1 MCMLTLWYFPI
12 GKVYLLVALTFYVG
26 LLYFK
31 PFSWLIILPLI
42 TVGLS
47 LTPWSGRFIANEH
60 DLFVLLTIAMGL
72 FRARTISKGPQ
83 GNMRLAI
90 IFSAYCLFSLINVEF
105 SAILKPLTQNLYF
118 SNTYPFAVTKGVIFA
133 LGLVWVFKK
142 QISLDKQTFITYLII
157 GATITSMLLF
167 LIALWERRIIS
178 ILFDTTPW
186 MQVAHSFLNFT
197 GAYRMTG
204 IMADMHTGGE
214 SLDGM
219 FLILAPIN
227 LLGVYW
233 FKTQSGK
240 AFALLGLLCLI
251 YCVLVGFT
259 RATYV
264 SVALSLGALA
274 ALQFWWQFKNNK
286 NDSQFPLIPLALYTL
301 YSVSVFFAY
310 SLAGYYT
317 IAAGGIAL
325 LGALSI
331 KHFKHLLRHGYW
343 PALVML
349 NFVVVSI
356 CIDSF
361 YDNAWVAKSTENL
374 SMLVIA
380 IIGMISST
388 MTINLIKQLSNT
400 SSLYPH
406 IAAIIVAAVLAI
418 ALGGTRIQMRMDAT
432 SKDLD
437 TRLAHWQRV
446 IDSSQWSITDI
457 LLGNGLG
464 SFPVNYVTS
473 QPDLVRRIGS
483 FTLVL
488 EGRQNSLMLGAGE
501 DLAFG
506 QRLTITP
513 NTDYKIEL
521 QLKSYSASKKTKL
534 FLSLCERNLL
544 ILERWAVKCETQLVK
559 IEPSSQVQLISTAIN
574 SKNIGTNIGIKR
586 LPTVLLLRYSRGT
599 ALLEIQSIKLLDQ
612 NLQSSIRN
620 DNFEQGTDHWF
631 FYHDFEHLPWHIKN
645 IYLSIFYQLG
655 VLGSLLFLALL
666 LFAAKN
672 LLTINDDG
680 KVLNST
686 IASIILGY
694 LAFGVFGDPLDS
706 ARISCLFF
714 MLLFY
719 LASISELK
727 QA

>member
-1 MCMLTLWYFPI
+1 MFTLWHFPI
-12 GKVYLLVALTFYVG
+12 GKVHLFISLILYAG

-31 PFSWLIILPLI
+31 PLLWLIILPLI

-47 LTPWSGRFIANEH
+47 LTPWSGRLIANEH

-72 FRARTISKGPQ
+72 FRTRTISNGPQ

-90 IFSAYCLFSLINVEF
+90 IFSAYCLISLINVEF

-118 SNTYPFAVTKGVIFA
+118 SNTYPFAVTKGIIFA
-133 LGLVWVFKK
+133 LGLAWVFKK
-142 QISLDKQTFITYLII
+142 QISLDKQAFITYLII
-157 GATITSMLLF
+157 GAAITSILLF
-167 LIALWERRIIS
+167 LIVLWERRIIS
-178 ILFDTTPW
+178 ALFDTTPW

-214 SLDGM
+214 SLDGI

-233 FKTQSGK
+233 FKAESGK
-240 AFALLGLLCLI
+240 AFALFGLLCLV

-274 ALQFWWQFKNNK
+274 ALQFWWHFKKNK

-301 YSVSVFFAY
+301 YTVSVFFAY
-310 SLAGYYT
+310 TQAGYYT
-317 IAAGGIAL
+317 IAAGAIAL
-325 LGALSI
+325 IGTLSI

-349 NFVVVSI
+349 NFVVISI

-361 YDNAWVAKSTENL
+361 YDNAWVEKTSANL
-374 SMLVIA
+374 FMLLIA
-380 IIGMISST
+380 ITGMISSSIT
-388 MTINLIKQLSNT
+388 VNLVTQQPNT
-400 SSLYPH
+400 SSLYPN
-406 IAAIIVAAVLAI
+406 IAAIIVAAILAV
-418 ALGGTRIQMRMDAT
+418 ALGGARINMRMDTT

-437 TRLAHWQRV
+437 TRLTHWQNV
-446 IDSSQWSITDI
+446 IDSSQWSMTDI

-483 FTLVL
+483 FTVVSQ
-488 EGRQNSLMLGAGE
+488 GGQNTLMLGAGE

-513 NTDYKIEL
+513 NTDYKINL
-521 QLKSYSASKKTKL
+521 QLKSNSTSKKTKL

-544 ILERWAVKCETQLVK
+544 IFERWAVKCETQLVK
-559 IEPSSQVQLISTAIN
+559 IEPSPNVQLVSTIIN
-574 SKNIGTNIGIKR
+574 SNNIGTNIGIKR

-599 ALLEIQSIKLLDQ
+599 APLEIQSIKLLDPYS
-612 NLQSSIRN
+612 QSTIRN
-620 DNFEQGTDHWF
+620 DNFAQGTDHWF

-645 IYLSIFYQLG
+645 IYLSIYYQLG

-672 LLTINDDG
+672 LLTTNDDG
-680 KVLNST
+680 RALNSA
-686 IASIILGY
+686 IASIIFGY

-706 ARISCLFF
+706 ARVSSLFF

-719 LASISELK
+719 LVSISKVK
-727 QA
+727 QE

>member
-1 MCMLTLWYFPI
+1 MLTLWYFPI
-12 GKVYLLVALTFYVG
+12 GKVYLLFALTLYAG

-72 FRARTISKGPQ
+72 FRTRTISNGPQ

-90 IFSAYCLFSLINVEF
+90 IFSAYCLISLINVEF
-105 SAILKPLTQNLYF
+105 SAILKPLTQNPYF
-118 SNTYPFAVTKGVIFA
+118 SNTYPFAVTKGIIFA
-133 LGLVWVFKK
+133 LGLAWVFKK
-142 QISLDKQTFITYLII
+142 QISLDKQTFITYLIV
-157 GATITSMLLF
+157 GAVLTSILLF
-167 LIALWERRIIS
+167 IIVLWERGIIGS
-178 ILFDTTPW
+178 VFDATPW
-186 MQVAHSFLNFT
+186 IRVAHSFLNFT

-259 RATYV
+259 RATYA
-264 SVALSLGALA
+264 SVAISLGALA
-274 ALQFWWQFKNNK
+274 ALQFWWHFKNNK
-286 NDSQFPLIPLALYTL
+286 NASQFPLIPLALYTL
-301 YSVSVFFAY
+301 YTVSVFFAY
-310 SLAGYYT
+310 SQAGYYT

-331 KHFKHLLRHGYW
+331 KYFKHLLRHGYW
-343 PALVML
+343 PSLVML
-349 NFVVVSI
+349 NFVVVFI

-380 IIGMISST
+380 IIGMISSA
-388 MTINLIKQLSNT
+388 MTINLVKQQSNT

-406 IAAIIVAAVLAI
+406 IAAIIVASVLAV
-418 ALGGTRIQMRMDAT
+418 ALGGTRIQMRMDTT

-437 TRLAHWQRV
+437 TRLAHWQSV
-446 IDSSQWSITDI
+446 IDSSQWSITDT

-488 EGRQNSLMLGAGE
+488 EGRQNTLMLGAGE

-544 ILERWAVKCETQLVK
+544 IFERWAVKCETQLVK
-559 IEPSSQVQLISTAIN
+559 IEPSPQVQLVSTTIN
-574 SKNIGTNIGIKR
+574 SNNIGTNIGIKR

-599 ALLEIQSIKLLDQ
+599 APLEIQSIKLLDPYF
-612 NLQSSIRN
+612 QSSIRN
-620 DNFEQGTDHWF
+620 DNFAQGTDHWF

-672 LLTINDDG
+672 LLNINDDG
-680 KVLNST
+680 KALNST

-706 ARISCLFF
+706 ARVSSLFF

-727 QA
+727 HA